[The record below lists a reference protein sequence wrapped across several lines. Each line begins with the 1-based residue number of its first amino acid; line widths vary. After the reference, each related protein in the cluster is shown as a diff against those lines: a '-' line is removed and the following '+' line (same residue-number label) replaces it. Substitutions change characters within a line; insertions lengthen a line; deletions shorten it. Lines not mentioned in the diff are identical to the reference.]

1 MPAPP
6 RKATNLSL
14 DPALIAEAR
23 DLGVNLSQA
32 AEGGLRAAVAAAK
45 TEAWQAENAKA
56 IAAYNRWVEEN
67 GLPLAAYRQF

>member
-1 MPAPP
+1 MSAPS

-14 DPALIAEAR
+14 DPTLVAEAR
-23 DLGVNLSQA
+23 NLGVNLSQA
-32 AEGGLRAAVAAAK
+32 AEGGLREAVATAK
-45 TEAWQAENAKA
+45 AEAWQAENAEA